1 MLYLSRVGLFLTVFF
16 TYFFISESVRKTHK
30 HSDVVFL
37 ENFDG
42 FSFLFL
48 TIVLLVW
55 TYFVHKQDKKDA
67 KQNLKEVLYCLTFL
81 SGFMSF
87 ASFIG
92 WC

>member
-1 MLYLSRVGLFLTVFF
+1 
-16 TYFFISESVRKTHK
+16 
-30 HSDVVFL
+30 
-37 ENFDG
+37 